1 MGKINIAVF
10 NPDENTANV
19 HDLWQWDYG
28 QILRIQGLNLPSAVE
43 IHFSLLPTGGEA
55 KRRIGVTKDGV
66 TDVVIPDFCLE
77 ADMVTKYIAYAF
89 IYLSDTESGE
99 TVKRIQM
106 HITARPKPEA
116 FESPEAEDLFRQ
128 AIEASRESLDGA
140 REAEK
145 SAEAWAHGREDCPDR
160 AEDNAA
166 YYAGQAQ
173 DALKEV
179 SGMKENVTQMQEQT
193 RQYAESAEQSKDSAA
208 GYAASA
214 DISRRAAETS
224 EHNINAQ
231 VTGFDAHVAEKT
243 SESEQSIEAARI
255 AANKAMLAQQEQS
268 VGEVARVGGAAV
280 SEAQT
285 AAQTA
290 TEKAQAA
297 ATSEKNAAASET
309 AAKLSEE
316 NATKM
321 AEQVATDKEQVAYD
335 RTTVE
340 NAKQEMTGSVAQI
353 EQNTQGIT
361 ELKGDLDKLN
371 EGGLNLKDAVIAEDV
386 NKWLGEHPEATTTV
400 QDGAIT
406 FSKLNSDA
414 VKKMHVYNAVL
425 GLGCDPKGE
434 KECGDILQDFINSLN
449 TGALIYFP
457 PGSYKW
463 NRTVA
468 TKKNLA
474 LVSHRGTA
482 IINNTGNVACLKAS
496 GNCYVSGL
504 SFVTDSQGRE
514 EYTVYS
520 NGAGEFVCRDCFFSG
535 EGGQNGVM
543 IEDTIVS
550 TIDSCKF
557 NHAQIDLKTWDC
569 KIINTFVWALKRP
582 FGIAIRG
589 GSENINL
596 NSVDIVPP
604 FRTPDGNMQSQTV
617 LTDIKAGVWVDGVS
631 NNIIME
637 NIYLDG
643 NPQLN
648 TGIGIL
654 CEKSFCIAISTF
666 RATKMTESP
675 IIIDS
680 CYDVVVSKGMFYNDD
695 KNKLG
700 IPEILVRKTYNSKHD
715 SIIISDN
722 HFVNYTRGYSNKSA
736 AINVDDGAES
746 DVIIDRNV
754 IRQTWDDDSAYKRAE
769 ISTPSMRYLSTNIG
783 TKSKYRMRGSFVI
796 KANESNA
803 TVSFPVSMAV
813 APKQENFRFWRDNGV
828 VPSLRVQAI
837 NFFTAYVSSQITP
850 TSDMTIY
857 YEITI

>member
-1 MGKINIAVF
+1 MSIKRDMCVTRKGLDACIDVTYGTDLIPIELRVVDFTVPQNAVVVAYAASQDSKPRKIICDISDNIISFEPTPGFFEVGVNIMQIRVTASEKELFSYSFRVMCHDNIASDDAEEVEDNPSLVEQLMSELNETKKEIADEKSQRQSEIDVERKRIDNIIVDKTSGLKEYKITELYLNNAQYNNDGSNYFIKASNPVF
-10 NPDENTANV
+10 AGNSENIEWGTTSKDVRVLNV
-19 HDLWQWDYG
+19 G
-28 QILRIQGLNLPSAVE
+28 V
-43 IHFSLLPTGGEA
+43 HFSDTKYTADSHYEKVGEDSDYVYSGDTGAIVEYKEVESDEYDHAWYYTCLAGYYADPPGLYANFRVLIAYSVDEDNTELEDIRVGA
-55 KRRIGVTKDGV
+55 DGV
-66 TDVVIPDFCLE
+66 T
-77 ADMVTKYIAYAF
+77 Y
-89 IYLSDTESGE
+89 
-99 TVKRIQM
+99 
-106 HITARPKPEA
+106 
-116 FESPEAEDLFRQ
+116 
-128 AIEASRESLDGA
+128 
-140 REAEK
+140 
-145 SAEAWAHGREDCPDR
+145 
-160 AEDNAA
+160 
-166 YYAGQAQ
+166 
-173 DALKEV
+173 
-179 SGMKENVTQMQEQT
+179 
-193 RQYAESAEQSKDSAA
+193 DSAGDA
-208 GYAASA
+208 VRTQ
-214 DISRRAAETS
+214 ITS
-224 EHNINAQ
+224 
-231 VTGFDAHVAEKT
+231 
-243 SESEQSIEAARI
+243 
-255 AANKAMLAQQEQS
+255 
-268 VGEVARVGGAAV
+268 
-280 SEAQT
+280 
-285 AAQTA
+285 
-290 TEKAQAA
+290 
-297 ATSEKNAAASET
+297 
-309 AAKLSEE
+309 
-316 NATKM
+316 
-321 AEQVATDKEQVAYD
+321 
-335 RTTVE
+335 
-340 NAKQEMTGSVAQI
+340 
-353 EQNTQGIT
+353 
-361 ELKGDLDKLN
+361 LKGDLDKLN
-371 EGGLNLKDAVIAEDV
+371 EGGLNLKDEVIAEDV
-386 NKWLGEHPEATTTV
+386 NKWLDEHPEATTTV

-434 KECGDILQDFINSLN
+434 KECGDILQDFINSLDA
-449 TGALIYFP
+449 GALIYFP

-468 TKKNLA
+468 TEKNLA
-474 LVSHRGTA
+474 LVSHRGVA

-520 NGAGEFVCRDCFFSG
+520 NDAGEFVCRDCFFSG

-582 FGIAIRG
+582 FGIAIRD
-589 GSENINL
+589 GSGNINL

-700 IPEILVRKTYNSKHD
+700 IPEILVRKTYDSKHD

-783 TKSKYRMRGSFVI
+783 TKSKYRMSGSFVI

-837 NFFTAYVSSQITP
+837 DFFTAYVSSQITP